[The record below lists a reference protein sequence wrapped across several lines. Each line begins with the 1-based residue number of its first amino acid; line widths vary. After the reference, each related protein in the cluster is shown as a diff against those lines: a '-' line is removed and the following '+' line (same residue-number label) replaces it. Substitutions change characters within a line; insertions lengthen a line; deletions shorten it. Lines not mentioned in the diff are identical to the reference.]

1 MMRWAVRLLSC
12 QPAVQ
17 ARAQAELD
25 TVCGRGLDVTWDQR
39 GELPFL
45 TAVTREVQ
53 RFADIAPTGLLHK
66 AVYTNIPGQTWIK
79 DYFADKNIKK

>member
-25 TVCGRGLDVTWDQR
+25 TVCGRGVDVTWDQR
-39 GELPFL
+39 GELPYL

-66 AVYTNIPGQTWIK
+66 AADTNIPDQRGLKI
-79 DYFADKNIKK
+79 APIKKHD